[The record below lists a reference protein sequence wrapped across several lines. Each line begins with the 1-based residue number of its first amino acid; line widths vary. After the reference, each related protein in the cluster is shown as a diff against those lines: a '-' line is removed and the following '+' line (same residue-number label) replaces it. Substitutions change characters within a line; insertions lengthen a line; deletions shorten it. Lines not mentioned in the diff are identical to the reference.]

1 MDHRKLPNLGCFG
14 SMIYRSKNLA
24 PTKPF
29 VIFDRD
35 GTLIDHV
42 HHLVDPNQVK
52 LKEGLVECL
61 QILKSD
67 GFRFGIV
74 SNQSVVARGIGSI
87 SDVQQVN
94 DMIANGIKRF
104 DLDFIFTYIC
114 PHLPDSGC
122 TCRKPEISLGL
133 RAIEEHGLDP
143 NLSYM
148 VGDQESDMLFG
159 KKLGCKTVQ
168 LQNTGGVSPFADYY
182 SGSLKNA
189 AEWILADRARLEN

>member
-1 MDHRKLPNLGCFG
+1 
-14 SMIYRSKNLA
+14 MIYGSKNLA

-35 GTLIDHV
+35 GTLIEHV
-42 HHLVDPNQVK
+42 HHLVDSNQVK

-61 QILKSD
+61 QMLKSK
-67 GFRFGIV
+67 GFSFGIV

-87 SDVQQVN
+87 SDVQKVN
-94 DMIANGIKRF
+94 DVLKNALKSL
-104 DLDFIFTYIC
+104 DLEFAFIYVC

-122 TCRKPEISLGL
+122 SCRKPEISLGL
-133 RAIEEHGLDP
+133 RAIGEYGLDP

-148 VGDQESDMLFG
+148 VGDQESDLLFG
-159 KKLGCKTVQ
+159 KNLGCKTVQ
-168 LQNTGGVSPFADYY
+168 IQNNGEVSEFADYY

-189 AEWILADRARLEN
+189 AEWILADSARLEK